1 MAHMLQLYCKL
12 SNDPE
17 VHDGTNRLYQWAWSK
32 WPWTFSNLYTYMQ
45 EGMEGRIWVCPNLQL
60 VDSVRLSVYMPAY
73 TCVCLCVCLCV
84 CVCMC
89 VCVCARTCMFM
100 PVCVR
105 ESIPDPLQVVFLLTG
120 AGLDVGCGGAVLQ
133 RIRRASCTSV
143 VMGGVSLPCP
153 PKSEPSSFLVSI
165 PVSKSEA
172 SGPCTRD
179 ALDSNILV
187 NFSSSQK

>member
-1 MAHMLQLYCKL
+1 
-12 SNDPE
+12 
-17 VHDGTNRLYQWAWSK
+17 
-32 WPWTFSNLYTYMQ
+32 
-45 EGMEGRIWVCPNLQL
+45 
-60 VDSVRLSVYMPAY
+60 
-73 TCVCLCVCLCV
+73 
-84 CVCMC
+84 
-89 VCVCARTCMFM
+89 MFM

-133 RIRRASCTSV
+133 RIRRAPCTSV

-153 PKSEPSSFLVSI
+153 PKSEPSSFLVPI

-179 ALDSNILV
+179 ALDSNIIV